1 MGQSMLDL
9 RRGERSQSTHR
20 SRLRFAHTRFHVAY
34 PDVLSN
40 NACECRLCISN
51 ATVCGHAAMRSTLT
65 SALVVLVLACTMLFR
80 SVEAAALSAQIP
92 RQGKTCFYAWV
103 DQALEKVGFYF
114 AVQEGGDFDTDYV
127 VMSPTDK
134 IILQGEKSS
143 QEDYVFTANEFG
155 EYSFCFENGSS
166 TKEEKLVC
174 IFHYFP

>member
-1 MGQSMLDL
+1 
-9 RRGERSQSTHR
+9 
-20 SRLRFAHTRFHVAY
+20 
-34 PDVLSN
+34 
-40 NACECRLCISN
+40 
-51 ATVCGHAAMRSTLT
+51 MRSTLT

-80 SVEAAALSAQIP
+80 SAEAAALSAQVP

-166 TKEEKLVC
+166 TKEVKLVC
-174 IFHYFP
+174 IFYYFP